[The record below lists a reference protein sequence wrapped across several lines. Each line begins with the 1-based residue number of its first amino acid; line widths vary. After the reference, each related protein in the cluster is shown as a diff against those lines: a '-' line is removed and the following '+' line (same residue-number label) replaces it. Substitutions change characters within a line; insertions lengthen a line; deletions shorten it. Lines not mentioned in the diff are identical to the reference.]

1 MQVGNSERS
10 HNQLNNLDIA
20 GQIVSFILLNL
31 NFSIGVIQNVDDAK
45 SC

>member
-1 MQVGNSERS
+1 MQVDKSERS
-10 HNQLNNLDIA
+10 HNQLNDLDIA
-20 GQIVSFILLNL
+20 CQIASFILLNL